1 MSVNNNL
8 QVGSGRIRVAKFTA
22 SGSWTAPAGV
32 FSIQALAVGG
42 GGGGGASK
50 STNSATSE
58 TGGGGGGG
66 GVVDGMFPVV
76 PGTTYTVTIGTG
88 GAGANTTTAAGSNGT
103 DTTFGSL
110 FTAPGGQGGVT
121 DSNGT
126 RVSPTSNP
134 GGSMGGWG
142 RQSGATD
149 TISSGHGC
157 GAATPIIPVSA
168 DSTSAVDDIFQPSQL
183 TFFNGISNVTVPIVH
198 RYEQEVGGILTI
210 LQNTD
215 TNTTHYNGV
224 KRNVAIYFPA
234 NSTYFSPGFAWKGLG
249 AGGASLLTTHKANA
263 SASWIHFIE
272 PSAGKVAATSTTT
285 PNANTF
291 SINGTNGMQNTGA
304 GGGGSASGGTIS
316 TVSSGGNGGSGYVE
330 VVWVE

>member
-8 QVGSGRIRVAKFTA
+8 QVGSGRIRTAKFTA

-50 STNSATSE
+50 STNVNTSE

-121 DSNGT
+121 DSVGT

-149 TISSGHGC
+149 TTSSGHGC

-168 DSTSAVDDIFQPSQL
+168 DSAGSVGDVFQASQL
-183 TFFNGISNVTVPIVH
+183 TFFNGIANVTVPIIH
-198 RYEQEVGGILTI
+198 RYEENTGGILGI

-215 TNTTHYNGV
+215 TNTTYYNGV
-224 KRNVAIYFPA
+224 KRNVTINFPS
-234 NSTYFSPGFAWKGLG
+234 NSTYFSPGYAWKGLG
-249 AGGASLLTTHKANA
+249 AGGASLLTTHKPNA
-263 SASWIHFIE
+263 TASWIHAIE
-272 PSAGKVAATSTTT
+272 PSAGRVEATSTVT

-291 SINGTNGMQNTGA
+291 SISGTSGKANTGA
-304 GGGGSASGGTIS
+304 GGGGSASGGTIA
-316 TVSSGGNGGSGYVE
+316 TISSGGTGGSGYVE